1 MLVPAGLIAA
11 LSGVWLGV
19 SFSGALDEFAVA
31 MVRLFFLVPMTLF
44 LVLAVMAITRRDFV
58 AHGSWM
64 TRAYAIAVAGGTQA
78 LVLILWTIPFGDVDA
93 SGEAWFVASGF
104 VINSLAAELLIRQ
117 RSRRRGNARP
127 ARPLV
132 SGEPDRLDHPP
143 TLAGSRV

>member
-1 MLVPAGLIAA
+1 
-11 LSGVWLGV
+11 
-19 SFSGALDEFAVA
+19 
-31 MVRLFFLVPMTLF
+31 
-44 LVLAVMAITRRDFV
+44 
-58 AHGSWM
+58 M

-127 ARPLV
+127 ARPLA

-143 TLAGSRV
+143 TLAGPRV